1 MNFEDQ
7 YLVFM
12 KCTGTLDLLSFHENT
27 RTKTCEDCVFS
38 IVLPSTS
45 SVLLLIRKTSLSCW
59 ILWLHALVKQVL
71 REKIPY
77 SEFSRSVFSRI
88 LPEYGEI
95 RRSPVFLRIQSE
107 CGKIRTRRSS
117 NMDAFH
123 IVRLDAN
130 SMWIR
135 FTICLKFNWAHCQN
149 EFLWGKFDSV
159 ILAFKRPTLRENFW
173 QLKTL

>member
-59 ILWLHALVKQVL
+59 ILWLHALVKQ
-71 REKIPY
+71 
-77 SEFSRSVFSRI
+77 SEFSRSVFRVFSVRIFPHSAWIRRDTEIPCISRYSVRMRENTNQKI
-88 LPEYGEI
+88 FEYG
-95 RRSPVFLRIQSE
+95 RFSYSE
-107 CGKIRTRRSS
+107 TWC
-117 NMDAFH
+117 
-123 IVRLDAN
+123 
-130 SMWIR
+130 
-135 FTICLKFNWAHCQN
+135 KFNVN
-149 EFLWGKFDSV
+149 
-159 ILAFKRPTLRENFW
+159 
-173 QLKTL
+173 